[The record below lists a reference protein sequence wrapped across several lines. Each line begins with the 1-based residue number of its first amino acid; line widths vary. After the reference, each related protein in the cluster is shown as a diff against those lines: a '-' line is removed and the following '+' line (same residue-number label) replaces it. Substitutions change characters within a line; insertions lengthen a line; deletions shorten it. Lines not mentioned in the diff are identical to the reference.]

1 MADPKNVIVEIKNG
15 LSDVRQQMNLLKQDT
30 IGWVSQLQKA
40 QLEVSRISAAGSGG
54 GGSVVAS
61 NPKFTPPA
69 SQTGGGGTTP
79 YQPMGGNVV
88 ANNPSFNS
96 PASAGGG
103 GGGEGGGAPAGG
115 GYTGNTS
122 LTKYLT
128 ENAAAGFLYSA
139 ALTSGMLDQPGETVE
154 AQLLMKRTAYFNDKS
169 YNNIRDLQSSLG
181 QKGTIKDKLDV
192 SRGLAAAQ
200 SIGVTGPNVT
210 QGSKGMGSVAEGV
223 AATSNL
229 LPGAG
234 FEGTMRAFSS
244 MQQAKNVNMLRGI
257 GIQLRD
263 ENGNLK
269 PPDQIIDDLW
279 KKIVRDYQQAYGSG
293 SMPQERELLIGMQPG
308 NSIDSMLDMYF
319 GNDPMAKQLVAN
331 GLLYKAKTRG
341 GTISKDKLIDMGAS
355 TEAVKAFSRRNA
367 AAGTQLGLTANAGAS
382 GYTTAANFIA
392 SMSEKISSDDTL
404 LKALQKGTEINAQ
417 VVTVLGAVNGTLA
430 KTLSALLGLKGKA
443 GLIALGFTGLAGL
456 GIAGIT
462 SSGDDT
468 SGGSDTAPSGEGS
481 SGSSG
486 SSGGSSA
493 SGTGLSKNPKAG
505 RKSFALA
512 LLRKLDIKP
521 TQTAIDALI
530 AWQQREGGHWNN
542 SANYNPLNTM
552 LQKDGSVN
560 YMSRQDEKGVQSYMS
575 LDQGVDATADTLT
588 GASSKARGY
597 DRVISALKS
606 GDQTDIYAAI
616 LATQWVGR
624 NEADSEGNRSGANY
638 SYKGFKGFK
647 STTDEGKTYNMGG
660 VTFNIVG
667 TGKSADELYKEF
679 KTLMDAEERKAQ
691 AANG

>member
-1 MADPKNVIVEIKNG
+1 MADPKSVIVEIKNG

-30 IGWVSQLQKA
+30 AAWVSSLGSG
-40 QLEVSRISAAGSGG
+40 VSKMSSAGGSGG
-54 GGSVVAS
+54 GGGSSAVAS

-88 ANNPSFNS
+88 ANNPSFNP
-96 PASAGGG
+96 PAGGDGGASGGG
-103 GGGEGGGAPAGG
+103 GAAGG

-192 SRGLAAAQ
+192 SRGLASAQ

-263 ENGNLK
+263 ENGNLT
-269 PPDQIIDDLW
+269 PPDKIIDSLW
-279 KKIVRDYQQAYGSG
+279 KKIVHDYQQAYGSG
-293 SMPQERELLIGMQPG
+293 SMPKERELLIGMQPG

-319 GNDPMAKQLVAN
+319 GNDPMAKQLIAN
-331 GLLYKAKTRG
+331 GLLYKAKTG
-341 GTISKDKLIDMGAS
+341 GGAISKTELTRMGAT
-355 TEAVKAFSRRNA
+355 TEAVGAFSRRNA
-367 AAGTQLGLTANAGAS
+367 AAGTQLGLTANAGAA
-382 GYTTAANFIA
+382 GYTSAANFIA
-392 SMSEKISSDDTL
+392 GISEDISSNESL
-404 LKALQKGTEINAQ
+404 LSKLQYVTEMNAKA
-417 VVTVLGAVNGTLA
+417 VTALGAISGSVGKVLA
-430 KTLSALLGLKGKA
+430 SLIGIGGKA
-443 GLIALGFTGLAGL
+443 GAAITALVGIAGL
-456 GIAGIT
+456 GVAAAT
-462 SSGDDT
+462 SSDNDT
-468 SGGSDTAPSGEGS
+468 SGGSDITPSGLLPRTDGKVAS
-481 SGSSG
+481 K
-486 SSGGSSA
+486 SA
-493 SGTGLSKNPKAG
+493 TDNSISNDNAKAG
-505 RKSFALA
+505 KKSFALA
-512 LLRKLDIKP
+512 LLRKLDITP
-521 TQTAIDALI
+521 TNAAINAVM
-530 AWQQREGGHWNN
+530 AWQQEEGGHWKN
-542 SANYNPLNTM
+542 SAAYNPLNTTYE
-552 LQKDGSVN
+552 GGAVAIVN
-560 YMSRQDEKGVQSYMS
+560 DHKVKAYADWESGVN
-575 LDQGVDATADTLT
+575 ATAATLT
-588 GASSKARGY
+588 GADSKARGY
-597 DRVISALKS
+597 DRIISALKS

-616 LATQWVGR
+616 LASSWVGR
-624 NEADSEGNRSGANY
+624 NGVDSKGNRTGSNNAYEGFGAY
-638 SYKGFKGFK
+638 T
-647 STTDEGKTYNMGG
+647 STTDEGKTYNLGG
-660 VTFNIVG
+660 VTFNIIG
-667 TGKSADELYKEF
+667 TGKSAAELYKEF
-679 KTLMDAEERKAQ
+679 KDLMDAEERKAQ

>member
-1 MADPKNVIVEIKNG
+1 MADPKSVIVEIKNG

-30 IGWVSQLQKA
+30 AAWVNSLGSG
-40 QLEVSRISAAGSGG
+40 VSKMSGAGGGSSGG
-54 GGSVVAS
+54 GSTVAS
-61 NPKFTPPA
+61 EPKFTPPA
-69 SQTGGGGTTP
+69 SQTGGAAGGSAP
-79 YQPMGGNVV
+79 YQPMGGNLV
-88 ANNPSFNS
+88 AKNPSFNP
-96 PASAGGG
+96 PAGGDDGGG
-103 GGGEGGGAPAGG
+103 GGGGGGAGG

-181 QKGTIKDKLDV
+181 KKGTIKDKMDV
-192 SRGLAAAQ
+192 SRGLASAQ
-200 SIGVTGPNVT
+200 SIGITGPNVT
-210 QGSKGMGSVAEGV
+210 QGANGMGSVAEGV

-244 MQQAKNVNMLRGI
+244 MQQARNVNMLRGI

-263 ENGNLK
+263 ENGNLT
-269 PPDQIIDDLW
+269 PPDKIIDSLW
-279 KKIVRDYQQAYGSG
+279 KKIVHDYQQAYGTG
-293 SMPQERELLIGMQPG
+293 SMPKERELLIGMQPG

-319 GNDPMAKQLVAN
+319 GNDPMAKQLIAN
-331 GLLYKAKTRG
+331 GLLYKAKTQG
-341 GTISKDKLIDMGAS
+341 GAISKTELNRMGAS
-355 TEAVKAFSRRNA
+355 TDAVEAFSRRNA
-367 AAGTQLGLTANAGAS
+367 AAGTQLGLTANAGAA
-382 GYTTAANFIA
+382 GYTTAANAIA
-392 SMSEKISSDDTL
+392 NISENISSNETL
-404 LKALQKGTEINAQ
+404 LKALQKTTEINAQ

-430 KTLSALLGLKGKA
+430 KALGALTGIGGKLGLG
-443 GLIALGFTGLAGL
+443 LGFAGLAGL
-456 GIAGIT
+456 GVAGLVT
-462 SSGDDT
+462 TSGDDT
-468 SGGSDTAPSGEGS
+468 SGASDTAPSGGGS

-486 SSGGSSA
+486 A
-493 SGTGLSKNPKAG
+493 SGVGLSKNPKAG
-505 RKSFALA
+505 QKSFALA

-521 TQTAIDALI
+521 TQTAIDALM
-530 AWQQREGGHWNN
+530 AWQQREGGHWKN
-542 SANYNPLNTM
+542 SATYNPLNTM

-560 YMSRQDEKGVQSYMS
+560 YMSGQEGKGVQAYMS
-575 LDQGVDATADTLT
+575 LDQGIDATADTLT
-588 GASSKARGY
+588 GKNSKSRGY

-616 LATQWVGR
+616 LATEWVGR

>member
-1 MADPKNVIVEIKNG
+1 MADPKSVIVEIKNG

-30 IGWVSQLQKA
+30 AAWVSSLGSG
-40 QLEVSRISAAGSGG
+40 VSKMSSAGGSGG
-54 GGSVVAS
+54 GGGGSSAVAS

-88 ANNPSFNS
+88 ANNPSFN
-96 PASAGGG
+96 PPAGGDNG
-103 GGGEGGGAPAGG
+103 APGGGAPGG

-192 SRGLAAAQ
+192 SRGLASAQ

-263 ENGNLK
+263 ENGNLT
-269 PPDQIIDDLW
+269 PPDKIIDSLW
-279 KKIVRDYQQAYGSG
+279 KKIVHDYQQAYGSG
-293 SMPQERELLIGMQPG
+293 SMPKERELLIGMQPG

-319 GNDPMAKQLVAN
+319 GNDPMAKQLIAN
-331 GLLYKAKTRG
+331 GLLYKAKTG
-341 GTISKDKLIDMGAS
+341 GGAISKTELTRMGAT
-355 TEAVKAFSRRNA
+355 TEAVGAFSRRNA
-367 AAGTQLGLTANAGAS
+367 AAGTQLGLTANAGAE
-382 GYTTAANFIA
+382 GYKTAANFIA
-392 SMSEKISSDDTL
+392 GISEDISSNESL
-404 LKALQKGTEINAQ
+404 LSKLQYVTEQNAKA
-417 VVTVLGAVNGTLA
+417 VTALGAISGSVGKVLA
-430 KTLSALLGLKGKA
+430 SLIGLGGKA
-443 GLIALGFTGLAGL
+443 GAAITALVGIAGL
-456 GIAGIT
+456 GVAAAT
-462 SSGDDT
+462 SSENDT
-468 SGGSDTAPSGEGS
+468 SGGSDTMPNGLLPKTDGEI
-481 SGSSG
+481 
-486 SSGGSSA
+486 A
-493 SGTGLSKNPKAG
+493 SKNATDDSINNSSTKVG
-505 RKSFALA
+505 QKSFALA
-512 LLRKLDIKP
+512 LLRKLDITP
-521 TQTAIDALI
+521 TQTALNALM
-530 AWQQREGGHWNN
+530 AWQKEEGGHWLN
-542 SANYNPLNTM
+542 SAAYNPLNTTYSGGAVAT
-552 LQKDGSVN
+552 LNGKPDGVKAYGDWESGVN
-560 YMSRQDEKGVQSYMS
+560 
-575 LDQGVDATADTLT
+575 ATAATLT
-588 GASSKARGY
+588 GANAKARGY
-597 DRVISALKS
+597 EKIVSALKS

-616 LATQWVGR
+616 LASQWVGK
-624 NEADSEGNRSGANY
+624 NGLNDEGKRVGSNNAYEGFGNY
-638 SYKGFKGFK
+638 T
-647 STTDEGKTYNMGG
+647 STTDEGKTYNLGG
-660 VTFNIVG
+660 VTFNIIG
-667 TGKSADELYKEF
+667 TGKSSAELYKEF
-679 KTLMDAEERKAQ
+679 KDLMDAEERKAQ